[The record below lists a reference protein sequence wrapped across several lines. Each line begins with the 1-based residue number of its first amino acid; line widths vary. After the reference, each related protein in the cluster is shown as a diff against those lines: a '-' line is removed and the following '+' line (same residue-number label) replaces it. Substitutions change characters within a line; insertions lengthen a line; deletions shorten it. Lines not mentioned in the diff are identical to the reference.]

1 MFLQILANELRE
13 EGFPT
18 ANYDNFYKCVDIKIE
33 GYDSIISIH
42 SSEITMTTFEKTD
55 YKMCPKGSIKVNIN
69 DPESI
74 EKLIKCLKNLN
85 Y

>member
-1 MFLQILANELRE
+1 MFLEMIARELKE
-13 EGFPT
+13 EGFAT
-18 ANYDNFYKCVDIKIE
+18 AKYDHFYKCVDIKVPS
-33 GYDSIISIH
+33 YDSLITIKQ
-42 SSEITMTTFEKTD
+42 SEITMTTFEKVD
-55 YKMCPKGSIKVNIN
+55 HRMYPKGSIKVDIN